1 MTRKAL
7 MLLPAAAC
15 ALLLAGCS
23 SSDSDDTAASAETS
37 PAAAATCPTAEPAA
51 DAQPEWT
58 VQGTTGSVEVVGQ
71 TDTTAPRITVQAPF
85 AVDETEVKTLQE
97 GDGETV
103 TADSMISVCYMGV
116 DGRNGEIFDSAY
128 QRGEAAE
135 FSPGG
140 VIPGFSK
147 ALVDQKVGSTVAV
160 VIPSEDGYPQ
170 GTPDGSI
177 QAGDTIVFALKIL
190 SAN

>member
-15 ALLLAGCS
+15 ALLLVGCS
-23 SSDSDDTAASAETS
+23 SSDSDDTAASTE
-37 PAAAATCPTAEPAA
+37 PAGAATCPTAEPAPGT
-51 DAQPEWT
+51 QPEWT
-58 VQGTTGSVEVVGQ
+58 VQGTTGSVEVIGQ
-71 TDTTAPRITVQAPF
+71 TDTTAPRITVEKPF
-85 AVDETEVKTLQE
+85 AVDETEVKTLHE

-103 TADSMISVCYMGV
+103 TADSMISVCYVGV
-116 DGRNGEIFDSAY
+116 DGRDGEIFDSAY

-160 VIPSEDGYPQ
+160 VIPSQDGYPE
-170 GTPDGSI
+170 GTPDGAI
-177 QAGDTIVFALKIL
+177 KPGDTIVFALKIL